1 VLKSQ
6 WQREEASADAEHNLE
21 NTTKFKGVEPVRGQ
35 TLTIDQR
42 LFRRDEIRTPLPLRE
57 QICLAYCWINAYS
70 L

>member
-1 VLKSQ
+1 
-6 WQREEASADAEHNLE
+6 
-21 NTTKFKGVEPVRGQ
+21 
-35 TLTIDQR
+35 LTIDQR